1 MTWQSLTSSSLPSS
15 VPSRVPLANARGSEA
30 LSLSRD
36 RKGAVV
42 SGRVFAILLYLT
54 NAAFG
59 ATITGTVEL
68 TDSRDPAVAKK
79 KDYSG
84 VVVWLEG
91 EALPRASTAGARK
104 YTLAQRGKKFRPHV
118 LAIPVGSVVDFPN
131 FDPIFHNAFSNFAGQ
146 PFDVGLYAP
155 GTTREVRFRRP
166 GIVRVFCNIHS
177 NMTAVI
183 AVLDTPYF
191 AQTDARGGW
200 RIDNVPAGEYRLR
213 FFHERASEATL
224 RALDTSITV
233 RDGGFEVPLVRISE
247 SGYLEVPHKNKHG
260 QDYPPVP
267 REHILYPGARE

>member
-1 MTWQSLTSSSLPSS
+1 
-15 VPSRVPLANARGSEA
+15 
-30 LSLSRD
+30 
-36 RKGAVV
+36 
-42 SGRVFAILLYLT
+42 
-54 NAAFG
+54 
-59 ATITGTVEL
+59 VEL
-68 TDSRDPAVAKK
+68 TDSRDPVVAKK

-91 EALPRASTAGARK
+91 QTVQAPSTAAARK
-104 YTLAQRGKKFRPHV
+104 YTLAQQSKRFKPHV
-118 LAIPVGSVVDFPN
+118 LTVPVGSVVDFPN

-146 PFDVGLYAP
+146 PFDTGLYAP
-155 GTTREVRFRRP
+155 GTTREVRFRRA

-191 AQTDARGGW
+191 AQTDARGTW
-200 RIDNVPAGEYRLR
+200 KIENVAAGEYRLR
-213 FFHERASEATL
+213 VFHERASEATL
-224 RALDTSITV
+224 RALDRSVTV
-233 RDGGFEVPLVRISE
+233 REGAFEVLPVRISE

>member
-1 MTWQSLTSSSLPSS
+1 MTWQSLTSSSAP
-15 VPSRVPLANARGSEA
+15 ARGSEGPI
-30 LSLSRD
+30 LSRG

-42 SGRVFAILLYLT
+42 SGSLLISLLCLSS
-54 NAAFG
+54 AAFG

-91 EALPRASTAGARK
+91 ESLPRASTAGARK

-118 LAIPVGSVVDFPN
+118 LTIPVGSVVDFPN

-155 GTTREVRFRRP
+155 GTTREVRFRRA

-183 AVLDTPYF
+183 AVLDSPYF
-191 AQTDARGGW
+191 TQTNARGAW
-200 RIDNVPAGEYRLR
+200 KIENVPAGDYRLR

-224 RALDTSITV
+224 RALDRPISI
-233 RDGGFEVPLVRISE
+233 REGGLEVTPVRISE